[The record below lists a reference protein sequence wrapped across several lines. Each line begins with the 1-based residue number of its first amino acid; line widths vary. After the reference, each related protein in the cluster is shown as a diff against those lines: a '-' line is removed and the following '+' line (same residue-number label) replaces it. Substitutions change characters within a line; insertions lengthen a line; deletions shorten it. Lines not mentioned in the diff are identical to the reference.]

1 MQRRGLRL
9 EVDEPT
15 ENQLRNKRWMA
26 QHPVKMVLVVAVL
39 MAPLGAFLAAA
50 RDLAWLSVPV
60 GASLGAGIGALI
72 GWATS
77 VESRES
83 VPRGVTLALYGGV
96 VVLLFGVLFA
106 IKSF

>member
-15 ENQLRNKRWMA
+15 EYQLRNKRWMA
-26 QHPVKMVLVVAVL
+26 QHPVKMALGVALL
-39 MAPLGAFLAAA
+39 MAPLGALLAGA
-50 RDLAWLSVPV
+50 RDVAWLSVPV
-60 GASLGAGIGALI
+60 GASIGAGIGALT

-83 VPRGVTLALYGGV
+83 VPRGVTLGLYAGV
-96 VVLLFGVLFA
+96 VVLLFGALFA
-106 IKSF
+106 IKFS